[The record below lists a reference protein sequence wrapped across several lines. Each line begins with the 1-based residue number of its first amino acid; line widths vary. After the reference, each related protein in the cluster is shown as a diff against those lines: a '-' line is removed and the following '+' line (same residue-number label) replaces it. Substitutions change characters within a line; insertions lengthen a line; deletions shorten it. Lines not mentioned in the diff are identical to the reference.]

1 MTQQVA
7 EQRARY
13 PLASFAFR
21 VTVGEVS
28 TGPEVA
34 MSFSEV
40 SGLVREHEVLTYRH
54 GLSFWEGESITKFRY
69 DKYVPLTLKKG
80 LIPGASCRAIY
91 AWLDA
96 VDKRFMRISLCD
108 VHATDPNQ
116 SLVPVVTWR
125 IQQALIVKLEAPSLQ
140 AQSNDAVIETL
151 TLMASGISIET
162 H

>member
-1 MTQQVA
+1 MSLSVA
-7 EQRARY
+7 SQRTGY
-13 PLASFAFR
+13 PLASYAYS
-21 VTVGEVS
+21 VTVGSE
-28 TGPEVA
+28 P

-54 GLSFWEGESITKFRY
+54 GLSFWEGEQITKFRY

-80 LIPGASCRAIY
+80 LIAGAGCKAVY

-96 VDKRFMRISLCD
+96 VDKRPMRISLCD
-108 VHATDPNQ
+108 VHASNPSQ
-116 SLVPVVTWR
+116 SLVAVVTWR
-125 IQQALIVKLEAPSLQ
+125 IQHALIVKLEAPSLQ

>member
-1 MTQQVA
+1 MSLSVA
-7 EQRARY
+7 DQRTGY
-13 PLASFAFR
+13 PLASYAYS
-21 VTVGEVS
+21 VTVGS
-28 TGPEVA
+28 DP

-40 SGLVREHEVLTYRH
+40 SGLVHEYQVLTYRH
-54 GLSFWEGESITKFRY
+54 GLSFWEGGSITKFRY

-80 LIPGASCRAIY
+80 LIAGAGCKAVY

-96 VDKRFMRISLCD
+96 VDKRPMRISLCD

-116 SLVPVVTWR
+116 PLVAVVTWR
-125 IQQALIVKLEAPSLQ
+125 IQHALIVKLEAPTLQ

-151 TLMASGISIET
+151 TLMVSGLSIET